1 MRELVHGLLILPINE
16 DRLKAGFTQAALG
29 HKVCWTTILF
39 QTLNFQIT
47 NHKIFSLKIVF
58 SGLFLNFQKLE

>member
-29 HKVCWTTILF
+29 HKVCWTTILL
-39 QTLNFQIT
+39 QT
-47 NHKIFSLKIVF
+47 
-58 SGLFLNFQKLE
+58 